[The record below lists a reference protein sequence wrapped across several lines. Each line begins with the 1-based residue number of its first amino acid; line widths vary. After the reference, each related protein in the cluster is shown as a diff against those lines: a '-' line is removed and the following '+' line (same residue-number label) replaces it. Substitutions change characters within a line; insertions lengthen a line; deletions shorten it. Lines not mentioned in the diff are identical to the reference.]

1 MMTMMTRLV
10 NRNQVKLLVA
20 TGSIIVIVALFWTAQ
35 QRSRKRRRGRVAA
48 SHLRGGGGA
57 SISDAVFE
65 DKSMQIH
72 PHTRQPFV
80 SFSYFDFDNSIS
92 KMIFLLIR

>member
-48 SHLRGGGGA
+48 SHLRCGGGA

-72 PHTRQPFV
+72 HHTQPFV
-80 SFSYFDFDNSIS
+80 SYFDFDNSIS
-92 KMIFLLIR
+92 R